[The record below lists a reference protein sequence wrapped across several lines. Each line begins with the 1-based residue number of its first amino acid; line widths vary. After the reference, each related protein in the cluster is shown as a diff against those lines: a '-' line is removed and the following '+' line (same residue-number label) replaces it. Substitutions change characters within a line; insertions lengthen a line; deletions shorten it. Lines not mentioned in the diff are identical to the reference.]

1 MIEEKTDGF
10 DVELLR
16 KVAAWDAM
24 KLLHFNGG

>member
-1 MIEEKTDGF
+1 MIEERTNDFDG
-10 DVELLR
+10 ELLR